1 MKSIEETL
9 KPLEGYL
16 ISINRDTVNGWYT
29 LQIGLPK
36 DWVFKDNNLIEC
48 KELQKTEKGVL
59 LDIVPKEEGVSIDDL
74 IDFVLLVMETNSKI
88 AEKEK
93 EFTDRMNEVKEKLE
107 QQAKEF
113 YGELED
119 LRKHSFENF
128 GKKGAVSQLPKV
140 PTPPPSQII
149 KEGEAPKPKRGRG
162 RPPGSKNKPKP
173 QKAERVN
180 E

>member
-36 DWVFKDNNLIEC
+36 DWVYKDNNLIEC
-48 KELQKTEKGVL
+48 TVAQKAENGIL
-59 LDIVPKEEGVSIDDL
+59 LVISPKEEGVTIDDL
-74 IDFVLLVMETNSKI
+74 VDFVLLIMETNSKI

-93 EFTDRMNEVKEKLE
+93 EFTDRMNEVKQKLE
-107 QQAKEF
+107 EQAKAF
-113 YGELED
+113 YGELDD

-128 GKKGAVSQLPKV
+128 GKGEK
-140 PTPPPSQII
+140 PTPPPSQVI
-149 KEGEAPKPKRGRG
+149 KEGQDSKPVKRGRG
-162 RPPGSKNKPKP
+162 RPPGSKNKPKT
-173 QKAERVN
+173 QVAEKVD